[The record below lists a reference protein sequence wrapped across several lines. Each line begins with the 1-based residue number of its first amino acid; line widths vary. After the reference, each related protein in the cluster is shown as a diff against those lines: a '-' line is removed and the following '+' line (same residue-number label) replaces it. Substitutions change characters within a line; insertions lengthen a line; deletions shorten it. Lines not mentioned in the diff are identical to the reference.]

1 MLRRTFL
8 MLMAFALITG
18 GLSSCWDGSTPPPPP
33 TQTPV
38 PGRAE
43 EVAEAFL
50 AAWERNDYELMYG
63 LLTPSSQATITRD
76 SLMHTY
82 QAVAAEATITRVQAQ
97 LRAAL
102 QEGEQAHVAYA
113 VTMDTALFGPLN
125 VENEMTLRYEDG
137 RWGVDWS
144 PQLIFREL
152 TAGNLVHLT
161 PRAPPR
167 ANIYDRNGLGLA
179 VAGTMVTVGVVPG
192 QIEDE
197 GNLLAELSRVLGSDP
212 AAIQAKYAGARADWF
227 VPIADISGE
236 QSQAH
241 YATLSAIP
249 GVAFREKSV
258 RVYNEGGIAP
268 HAVGYLG
275 AIPAEELSDW
285 QALGYSGD
293 ELVGRSGLERWGEP
307 YLAGERGGT
316 LSVVT
321 PQGEVVAVLKDR
333 PAAASR
339 SVYSTL
345 DREFQ
350 RQVENLLGQRTG
362 AVVVMDPRNGQVL
375 ALASYPRFDPNLF
388 VGGISDDSWQAL
400 INDSGRPL
408 INRAIQGTY
417 PPGSVFKIVTLAAA
431 MEGLGLTRQF
441 TFNCTG
447 LWTGLGP
454 EWTKPCWLSTGHGVI
469 DPVAALTASCDY
481 SFYEMGL
488 LLDGMNQLLLPD
500 YARAFG
506 LGDLSGLEGF
516 AESPGLVP
524 DNDWKLQTLGEGWAS
539 GDSVNLSI
547 GQGYLLVTPLQVAR
561 LTAAVANG
569 GILYRPQLALKVAA
583 GPDSPELIVEP
594 EVMGHLPISENTLAA
609 IQEGLA
615 GVTTS
620 RRGTATDVFVGF
632 PISVAGKTGT
642 AQVAELESEQQGTE
656 PHSWFAA
663 YAPVDDPQ
671 VVVVAIVEHAGEGS
685 RTAAPLVRQVL
696 AAYFGIEDIPAGVQG
711 PGD

>member
-1 MLRRTFL
+1 MVRRTL
-8 MLMAFALITG
+8 LSIAALALVAG
-18 GLSSCWDGSTPPPPP
+18 GLSSCWNNRTPLP
-33 TQTPV
+33 TPTPTPV

-43 EVAEAFL
+43 EMAEAFL
-50 AAWERNDYELMYG
+50 LAWERNDYGLMYG
-63 LLTPSSQATITRD
+63 LLAPTSQASVTQD
-76 SLMHTY
+76 GFAHTY
-82 QAVAAEATITRVQAQ
+82 RAVAAEATITSVQAQ

-113 VTMDTALFGPLN
+113 VTMNTALLGPLD
-125 VENEMTLRYEDG
+125 VENEMTLRYEGG
-137 RWGVDWS
+137 RWGVVWS
-144 PQLIFREL
+144 PQLIFRQL

-161 PRAPPR
+161 TRAPVR

-179 VAGTMVTVGVVPG
+179 VEGEMVTVGVVPG
-192 QIEDE
+192 QIKDE
-197 GNLLAELSRVLGSDP
+197 NALLAELSRVLGLTP
-212 AAIQAKYAGARADWF
+212 EAIQARYAGSPEDWF
-227 VPIADISGE
+227 MPIADISVE

-249 GVAFREKSV
+249 GVAFREKTV
-258 RVYNEGGIAP
+258 RAYNGIAP

-293 ELVGRSGLERWGEP
+293 ELVGRSGLECWGEP
-307 YLAGERGGT
+307 YLAGGHGGT

-321 PQGEVVAVLKDR
+321 PQGDVVAVLKDQ
-333 PAAASR
+333 PAVASR

-350 RQVENLLGQRTG
+350 RKVEELLGQRPG

-375 ALASYPRFDPNLF
+375 AMASYPRFDPNVF
-388 VGGISDDSWQAL
+388 VGGISNENWQAL
-400 INDSGRPL
+400 LNDPGRPL
-408 INRAIQGTY
+408 LNRAIQGTY

-431 MEGLGLTRQF
+431 LEGLGLTRQF

-447 LWTGLGP
+447 LWTDLGP
-454 EWTKPCWLSTGHGVI
+454 QWAKPCWLSSGHGII
-469 DPVAALTASCDY
+469 DPVSALTASCDY

-488 LLDGMNQLLLPD
+488 LLDGMDPLLLPD

-506 LGDLSGLEGF
+506 LGDLAGLDGF

-524 DNDWKLQTLGEGWAS
+524 DSDWKLQTLGEGWAP

-561 LTAAVANG
+561 LMAAVANG
-569 GILYRPQLALKVAA
+569 GTLYRPQLVLKVAA
-583 GPDSPELIVEP
+583 GPDSPELVVEP
-594 EVMGHLPISENTLAA
+594 EAMGQLPISADTLAA

-620 RRGTATDVFVGF
+620 RRGTATHIFAGF

-642 AQVAELESEQQGTE
+642 AQVAALESDQQGTE
-656 PHSWFAA
+656 PHSWFVA
-663 YAPVDDPQ
+663 YAPVEDPQ
-671 VVVVAIVEHAGEGS
+671 VVVVAVVEHAGEGS

-696 AAYFGIEDIPAGVQG
+696 AAYFGIEDTLSTLQG
-711 PGD
+711 QGD

>member
-8 MLMAFALITG
+8 MLVAFILIAG
-18 GLSSCWDGSTPPPPP
+18 GLSSCWDGSTPPPSLTP
-33 TQTPV
+33 TSV

-50 AAWERNDYELMYG
+50 AAWERSDYELMYN
-63 LLTPSSQATITRD
+63 LLTPTSQATVTED
-76 SLMHTY
+76 GLAHTY
-82 QAVAAEATITRVQAQ
+82 QAVAAEATITSVEAQ

-113 VTMDTALFGPLN
+113 VTLDTALLGSLD
-125 VENEMTLRYEDG
+125 VENEMTLRYEGG
-137 RWGVDWS
+137 RWGVVWS
-144 PQLIFREL
+144 PQLIFPQL
-152 TAGNLVHLT
+152 TTGNLVHLT
-161 PRAPPR
+161 PRAPAR

-179 VAGTMVTVGVVPG
+179 VEGAMVTVGVVPG

-197 GNLLAELSRVLGSDP
+197 GTLLAELSRLLGLAP
-212 AAIQAKYAGARADWF
+212 AEIQARYAGSPEDWF
-227 VPIADISGE
+227 VPIADISVE

-249 GVAFREKSV
+249 GVDFREKTV
-258 RVYNEGGIAP
+258 RAYNGIAP

-285 QALGYSGD
+285 QSLGYSGD

-321 PQGEVVAVLKDR
+321 PEGNVVAVLKDR
-333 PAAASR
+333 PATASR

-350 RQVENLLGQRTG
+350 RQVEELLGQRPG

-375 ALASYPRFDPNLF
+375 AMVSYPRFDPNLF
-388 VGGISDDSWQAL
+388 VGGISNENWQAL
-400 INDSGRPL
+400 ANDPGRPL
-408 INRAIQGTY
+408 LNRAIQGTY

-447 LWTGLGP
+447 WWTGLGP
-454 EWTKPCWLSTGHGVI
+454 EWGKPCWLSTGHGVI
-469 DPVAALTASCDY
+469 DPVTALTASCDY

-488 LLDGMNQLLLPD
+488 LLDGMDPLLLPD

-506 LGDLSGLEGF
+506 LGDLTGLDDF

-524 DNDWKLQTLGEGWAS
+524 DNDWKLQTLGEGWAP

-561 LTAAVANG
+561 LMAAVANG
-569 GILYRPQLALKVAA
+569 GTLYRPQLALKVAA

-594 EVMGHLPISENTLAA
+594 EAMGQLPISADTLAA

-620 RRGTATDVFVGF
+620 PRGTATHVFAGF
-632 PISVAGKTGT
+632 PIPVAGKTGT
-642 AQVAELESEQQGTE
+642 AQVAELESDEQGTE

-671 VVVVAIVEHAGEGS
+671 VVVVAVVEHAGEGS
-685 RTAAPLVRQVL
+685 GTAAPLVRQVL
-696 AAYFGIEDIPAGVQG
+696 AAYFGIEDTPSDVQG
-711 PGD
+711 QGD

>member
-1 MLRRTFL
+1 MVRRILLLLVVLT
-8 MLMAFALITG
+8 LIAG
-18 GLSSCWDGSTPPPPP
+18 GLSSCQDNSTPSPPP
-33 TQTPV
+33 TPTPV

-50 AAWERNDYELMYG
+50 AAWERNDYGLMYS
-63 LLTPSSQATITRD
+63 LLTPTSQGTVTQD
-76 SLMHTY
+76 SFAHTY
-82 QAVAAEATITRVQAQ
+82 QAIAAEATITRVQAQ

-102 QEGEQAHVAYA
+102 QEGEQAQVAYA
-113 VTMDTALFGPLN
+113 VTMDTALLGPLD

-137 RWGVDWS
+137 RWGVVWS

-152 TAGNLVHLT
+152 TAGNLVHFT
-161 PRAPPR
+161 PRAPSR

-179 VAGTMVTVGVVPG
+179 VEGTMVTVGVVPG

-197 GNLLAELSRVLGSDP
+197 GTLLAELSRVLGLDK
-212 AAIQAKYAGARADWF
+212 AAIQAKYADARPDWF
-227 VPIADISGE
+227 VPIADISVE

-249 GVAFREKSV
+249 GVAFREKTV
-258 RVYNEGGIAP
+258 RAYNGIAP
-268 HAVGYLG
+268 HVVGYLG
-275 AIPAEELSDW
+275 AIPAEELSKW
-285 QALGYSGD
+285 QELGYSGD

-307 YLAGERGGT
+307 YLAGGRGGT

-321 PQGEVVAVLKDR
+321 PQGDVIAVLKDR
-333 PAAASR
+333 PAVASR

-345 DREFQ
+345 DRELQ
-350 RQVENLLGQRTG
+350 RKVEELLGQRPG
-362 AVVVMDPRNGQVL
+362 AVVVMDPRNGQIL
-375 ALASYPRFDPNLF
+375 AMASYPRFDPNLF
-388 VGGISDDSWQAL
+388 VGGISEERWQAL
-400 INDSGRPL
+400 INDPGRPL
-408 INRAIQGTY
+408 LNRATQGTY

-447 LWTGLGP
+447 WWTGLGP
-454 EWTKPCWLSTGHGVI
+454 EWGKPCWLRSGHGVI
-469 DPVAALTASCDY
+469 DLVTALTASCDY

-488 LLDGMNQLLLPD
+488 MLDGMDPLLLPD

-506 LGDLSGLEGF
+506 LGAPTGLDGF
-516 AESPGLVP
+516 DESPGLVP
-524 DNDWKLQTLGEGWAS
+524 DNDWKLQTLGEGWAP
-539 GDSVNLSI
+539 GDSVNLAI

-561 LTAAVANG
+561 MMAAVANG
-569 GILYRPQLALKVAA
+569 GTLYRPQLALKVAA

-594 EVMGHLPISENTLAA
+594 EAMGQLPISEDTLAA

-620 RRGTATDVFVGF
+620 RRGTATHVFAGF
-632 PISVAGKTGT
+632 PIPVAGKTGT

-663 YAPVDDPQ
+663 YAPVNDPQ

-696 AAYFGIEDIPAGVQG
+696 AAYFGIEDTPPTVQG
-711 PGD
+711 QGD

>member
-8 MLMAFALITG
+8 MLMAFALVAG
-18 GLSSCWDGSTPPPPP
+18 GLSSCRDGNTPLPSP
-33 TQTPV
+33 TPTPV

-50 AAWERNDYELMYG
+50 MAWERNDYGLMYG
-63 LLTPSSQATITRD
+63 LLTPTSQATITQD
-76 SLMHTY
+76 GFAHTY
-82 QAVAAEATITRVQAQ
+82 QAVAAEATITSVQAQ

-102 QEGEQAHVAYA
+102 QEGEQAQVAYA
-113 VTMDTALFGPLN
+113 VTMDTALLGPLD
-125 VENEMTLRYEDG
+125 VENEMTLRYEGG
-137 RWGVDWS
+137 RWGVVWS
-144 PQLIFREL
+144 PQLIFRQL

-167 ANIYDRNGLGLA
+167 ASIYDRNGLGLA
-179 VAGTMVTVGVVPG
+179 VGGKIVTVGVVPG

-197 GNLLAELSRVLGSDP
+197 DALLAELSRVLSLAP
-212 AAIQAKYAGARADWF
+212 QAIQAKYAGARPDWF
-227 VPIADISGE
+227 VPIADISVE

-249 GVAFREKSV
+249 GVAFREKTV
-258 RVYNEGGIAP
+258 RAYNGIAP

-307 YLAGERGGT
+307 YLAGGRGGT

-321 PQGEVVAVLKDR
+321 PQGSVVAVLKDR
-333 PAAASR
+333 PAVASR

-350 RQVENLLGQRTG
+350 QKVEELLGQRPG
-362 AVVVMDPRNGQVL
+362 AVVVMDPHNGQVL
-375 ALASYPRFDPNLF
+375 AMASYPRFDPNVF
-388 VGGISDDSWQAL
+388 VGGISNENWQAL
-400 INDSGRPL
+400 TNDPGRPL
-408 INRAIQGTY
+408 LNRAIQGTY

-431 MEGLGLTRQF
+431 IEGLGLTRQF

-447 LWTGLGP
+447 LWSGLGP
-454 EWTKPCWLSTGHGVI
+454 QWIKPCWLRTGHGVI

-488 LLDGMNQLLLPD
+488 LLDGMDPLLMPD

-506 LGDLSGLEGF
+506 LGELTGLKGF
-516 AESPGLVP
+516 AESPGLVG
-524 DNDWKLQTLGEGWAS
+524 DNDWKLRTLGEGWAS

-561 LTAAVANG
+561 LMAAVANG
-569 GILYRPQLALKVAA
+569 GTLYRLQLALKVAA
-583 GPDSPELIVEP
+583 GPDAPELIVEP

-620 RRGTATDVFVGF
+620 RRGTATHVFVGF

-642 AQVAELESEQQGTE
+642 AQVAELETEEEGTD

-671 VVVVAIVEHAGEGS
+671 IVVVAVVEHAGEGS

-696 AAYFGIEDIPAGVQG
+696 AAYFGIEDTPSEVQG
-711 PGD
+711 QGD